1 MQAALLTV
9 MEESSTVVAVACAP
23 VTLVPSV
30 ALVMSR
36 RRRTESAMMVQ
47 DCTSTTALRGY
58 NLLQVG

>member
-1 MQAALLTV
+1 MQAPLLMV
-9 MEESSTVVAVACAP
+9 MEESSPVVAVACAP
-23 VTLVPSV
+23 FTLVPSV